1 VLGVKQKKRP
11 ITSIMKIARFDHCL
25 FMIQFKDTEKPFDP
39 PKEIRYKTLNPD
51 DCSNILAKI
60 NFLLSSQVS
69 GLSFL
74 TFCCVDKENSE

>member
-1 VLGVKQKKRP
+1 
-11 ITSIMKIARFDHCL
+11 MKIARFDHCL

-60 NFLLSSQVS
+60 NFLLSSQTKKIASRTTV
-69 GLSFL
+69 
-74 TFCCVDKENSE
+74 N